1 MDGAG
6 AGKNLSDLGICRMS
20 SGPIIGIDLGTTHSL
35 VGVMDAG
42 FVVLVPDTDGRRLL
56 PSIVSWQNGE
66 APPLVGYPAK
76 RARSLA
82 PERTILSAKRLMG
95 RRWSDLAET
104 EKTMDARLV
113 TDAKGLTL
121 IELPLVDGP
130 KRVSAP
136 EVAAE
141 LLRELAN
148 RASRYLETQ
157 VSKVVITVPA
167 YFNDAQRQA
176 TKEAGESAGL
186 EVVRILS
193 EPTAAALAYGM
204 DRHHKQARI
213 AVYDLGGGTFDCSIL
228 ELNEGVFQ
236 VLATSGNTLLG
247 GDDLDQAVYAVLW
260 QELPVEVR
268 DSLHASARARLKEEV
283 ELAKIRLSN
292 QEEAEIEIP
301 FLTPLYS
308 FRRILTR
315 LELEDLARPLLEKTR
330 RHCLRALQDAGL
342 RPEDLKEV
350 LLVGGQTRMPLVR
363 SLVKEWLGHEPN
375 ISLDPDEAVARGAT
389 IQAGILSGAMQNM
402 VLLDIT
408 PLSLGI
414 ETFGGLMNVIIPRN
428 STLPTKAGE
437 LFTNAAEGQRLMKI
451 RVLQGEREL
460 ARDNWFL
467 GELDLEFQP
476 GPRATA
482 RIGVQFELDAD
493 GILHVLARDTVTLQ
507 EKRVGLRSVV
517 DVTDEK
523 VGQMV
528 LESVEH
534 ALEDMQER
542 QWIESELKAR
552 RLMELTRKALSQAAE
567 AAGAERIIPVET
579 ALQQMQAA
587 MDQKGL
593 AELKSS
599 MKNLDEASKPLA
611 QWLMDQATEAML
623 KRKGVL

>member
-121 IELPLVDGP
+121 IELHLVDGP

-260 QELPVEVR
+260 QELPGEVR

-283 ELAKIRLSN
+283 ELAKIRLST

-437 LFTNAAEGQRLMKI
+437 LFTNAADGQRLMKI

-528 LESVEH
+528 SESVEH

-552 RLMELTRKALSQAAE
+552 RLMELTRKALSQAGE
-567 AAGAERIIPVET
+567 NAGAERIIPVET
-579 ALQQMQAA
+579 SLLQMQAA
-587 MDQKGL
+587 MDKKGL

>member
-113 TDAKGLTL
+113 TDTKGLTL
-121 IELPLVDGP
+121 VELPLVDGP

-260 QELPVEVR
+260 QELPGEVR

-283 ELAKIRLSN
+283 ELAKIRLST

-437 LFTNAAEGQRLMKI
+437 LFTNAADGQRLMKI

-528 LESVEH
+528 SESVEH

-552 RLMELTRKALSQAAE
+552 RLMELTRKALSQAGE
-567 AAGAERIIPVET
+567 NAGAERIIPVEK
-579 ALQQMQAA
+579 ALLHMQAA

-599 MKNLDEASKPLA
+599 MKNLDEASRPLA

>member
-1 MDGAG
+1 
-6 AGKNLSDLGICRMS
+6 
-20 SGPIIGIDLGTTHSL
+20 
-35 VGVMDAG
+35 
-42 FVVLVPDTDGRRLL
+42 
-56 PSIVSWQNGE
+56 
-66 APPLVGYPAK
+66 
-76 RARSLA
+76 
-82 PERTILSAKRLMG
+82 
-95 RRWSDLAET
+95 
-104 EKTMDARLV
+104 
-113 TDAKGLTL
+113 
-121 IELPLVDGP
+121 
-130 KRVSAP
+130 
-136 EVAAE
+136 
-141 LLRELAN
+141 
-148 RASRYLETQ
+148 
-157 VSKVVITVPA
+157 
-167 YFNDAQRQA
+167 
-176 TKEAGESAGL
+176 
-186 EVVRILS
+186 
-193 EPTAAALAYGM
+193 M

-260 QELPVEVR
+260 QELPGEVR

-283 ELAKIRLSN
+283 ELAKIRLST

-437 LFTNAAEGQRLMKI
+437 LFTNAADGQRLMKI

-528 LESVEH
+528 SESVEH

-552 RLMELTRKALSQAAE
+552 RLMELTRKALSQAGE
-567 AAGAERIIPVET
+567 NAGAERIIPVET
-579 ALQQMQAA
+579 ALLQMQAA

>member
-260 QELPVEVR
+260 QELPGEVR

-283 ELAKIRLSN
+283 ELAKIRLST

-437 LFTNAAEGQRLMKI
+437 LFTNAADGQRLMKI

-528 LESVEH
+528 SESVEH

-552 RLMELTRKALSQAAE
+552 RLMELTRKALSQAGE
-567 AAGAERIIPVET
+567 NAGAERIIPVET
-579 ALQQMQAA
+579 ALLQMQAA

>member
-113 TDAKGLTL
+113 TDTKGLTL
-121 IELPLVDGP
+121 VELPLVDGP

-260 QELPVEVR
+260 QELPGEVR

-283 ELAKIRLSN
+283 ELAKIRLST

-437 LFTNAAEGQRLMKI
+437 LFTNAADGQRLMKI

-528 LESVEH
+528 SESVEH

-552 RLMELTRKALSQAAE
+552 RLMELTRKALSQAGE
-567 AAGAERIIPVET
+567 NAGAERIIPVEK
-579 ALQQMQAA
+579 ALLHMQAA